1 MLISSFLLVDSFS
14 NDNETLPL
22 EKMFDCLLQ
31 DIFSQRTARLS
42 DDVDSRVSR
51 ALRASS
57 RLWNHDMLPI
67 LVFFLDKQK
76 T

>member
-1 MLISSFLLVDSFS
+1 MDLATTSLEQLEESSSMG

-57 RLWNHDMLPI
+57 RL
-67 LVFFLDKQK
+67 
-76 T
+76 